1 MALAQQQEPS
11 RGAAAEKTTP
21 KSPVNERSSESSTHA
36 PPAASSQKGAK
47 ENDGRNAVEESGEH
61 GKSDRAGTAQDRR
74 RNEAPAQATQ
84 DDRREPNR
92 ATEEKGRDQ
101 KRATDERGSGRTN
114 DRNGETVEHGAAS
127 SKGLNANITVENR
140 TRMHDAFVKDR
151 GVPRV
156 NNVDF
161 ALSVG
166 TSVPR
171 SLRSIAIPREI
182 IEIEPR
188 WRGYEFF
195 MVGDQAVIVDPRSM
209 EIVAIFT
216 A

>member
-1 MALAQQQEPS
+1 VQQT
-11 RGAAAEKTTP
+11 RG
-21 KSPVNERSSESSTHA
+21 
-36 PPAASSQKGAK
+36 
-47 ENDGRNAVEESGEH
+47 
-61 GKSDRAGTAQDRR
+61 

-92 ATEEKGRDQ
+92 ATDEKGHDQ
-101 KRATDERGSGRTN
+101 KRATEERGSGRTN
-114 DRNGETVEHGAAS
+114 DRNGETVERGAAS

-140 TRMHDAFVKDR
+140 TRMHDVFVKDH
-151 GVPRV
+151 GAPRV

-171 SLRSIAIPREI
+171 SLRIIAVPREI
-182 IEIEPR
+182 IEIEPQ

-195 MVGDQAVIVDPRSM
+195 MVGDQVVIVDPRSM
-209 EIVAIFT
+209 EIVAIFN